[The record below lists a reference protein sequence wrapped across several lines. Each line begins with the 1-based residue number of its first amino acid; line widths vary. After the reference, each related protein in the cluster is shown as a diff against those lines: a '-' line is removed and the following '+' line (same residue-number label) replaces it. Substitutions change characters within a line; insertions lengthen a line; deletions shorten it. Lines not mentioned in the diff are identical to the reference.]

1 MHPTTTKP
9 GSTTETGAVLDG
21 LLEVLAPDAWG
32 DFDGG
37 PADPRGRDVI
47 RGAVRVARRLLYY
60 WGPSAT
66 LVTYPVSRQPVL
78 LGFIGRELA
87 GILVFTMNGDMIQ
100 AVHVIADPRQLGFLS
115 AQLG

>member
-1 MHPTTTKP
+1 M
-9 GSTTETGAVLDG
+9 
-21 LLEVLAPDAWG
+21 LAPDAWG

-37 PADPRGRDVI
+37 PADPRHHGVI
-47 RGAVRVARRLLYY
+47 HGAARVARNLLHY

-66 LVTYPVSRQPVL
+66 LVTQPVAGQPAL
-78 LGFIGRELA
+78 LGFFGRDLA
-87 GILVFTMNGDMIQ
+87 GVLVFTMNGDKIQ